1 MQMQLALVCDH
12 AEETPEGKL
21 HIRGV
26 FNDLAAP
33 GFPARHD
40 MVLVMVVEWARDD
53 VGRFSFQVDLLGPSG
68 DPTMTIQGHSDVDR
82 REPDRPPARTRI
94 VMPLQDVIF
103 PEPGP
108 YRFRI
113 GVKGR
118 TFDGPSLH
126 LIRAESIENTVQ

>member
-1 MQMQLALVCDH
+1 MQVQLALVCDH

-21 HIRGV
+21 DIQGV

-53 VGRFSFQVDLLGPSG
+53 VGQFSFQVDLLGPSG
-68 DPTMTIQGHSDVDR
+68 EPTMTIKGHSDVDR

-118 TFDGPSLH
+118 SFDGPSLY
-126 LIRAESIENTVQ
+126 LIRVEALEDTVQ